1 MFWCENKKKISPS
14 FTELCNITVNVV
26 NFGTLY
32 SLLFC
37 LYLVLLC
44 IHFTK
49 YRHIAMQKPRSLG
62 SNINIFF
69 FFFFAMPL
77 KYLVD
82 WQAVP
87 TLIRQLLMEQS
98 DQGLHCLHIPI
109 TLKSWWGVVGWCEGV
124 VYLMSPGRPTDIGL
138 QLGKACYPCSRL
150 G

>member
-1 MFWCENKKKISPS
+1 MKIKKKISLS

-32 SLLFC
+32 SLLF
-37 LYLVLLC
+37 LPISSSFMHSFYKTQAYSYAEAKKLGLQ
-44 IHFTK
+44 HK
-49 YRHIAMQKPRSLG
+49 HIF
-62 SNINIFF
+62 FF

-124 VYLMSPGRPTDIGL
+124 VYLMLPGRPTDIGL
-138 QLGKACYPCSRL
+138 QLGKTCYPCSRL